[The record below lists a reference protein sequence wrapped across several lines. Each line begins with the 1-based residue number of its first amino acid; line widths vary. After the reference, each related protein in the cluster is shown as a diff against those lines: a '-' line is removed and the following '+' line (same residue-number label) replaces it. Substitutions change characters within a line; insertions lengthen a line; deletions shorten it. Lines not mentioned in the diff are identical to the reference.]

1 MNYDALLSGYRELL
15 NDIYNPEAY
24 YKRLK
29 TFFLNYKCSTK
40 FEFKRRLSME
50 SIRALVLTLYK
61 IGLKPGMRRQFW
73 PFITWTVFTRP
84 RSIPMAVNLAIY
96 SYQFVNFYK
105 VPVAARERVM

>member
-1 MNYDALLSGYRELL
+1 MDYNALISGYRKLI
-15 NDIYNPEAY
+15 NDIYSPEAY

-29 TFFLNYKCSTK
+29 TFLLNYKCTTK

-50 SIRALVLTLYK
+50 SIRALVMTFYK

-73 PFITWTVFTRP
+73 PFIAWTVFTRP
-84 RSIPMAVNLAIY
+84 RSIPMAVELVVY

-105 VPVAARERVM
+105 VPVYGKC